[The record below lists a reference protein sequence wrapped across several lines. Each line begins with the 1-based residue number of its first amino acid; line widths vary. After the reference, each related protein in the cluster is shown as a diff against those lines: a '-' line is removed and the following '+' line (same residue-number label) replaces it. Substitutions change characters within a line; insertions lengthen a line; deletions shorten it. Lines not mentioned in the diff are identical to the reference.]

1 MEPFGDSL
9 SLTVILFAFD
19 WSKHNKAFDFLM
31 IGHRGATRSL
41 LGARYGHVRGSN
53 GWHQQIECDIAFIR
67 VSYSI
72 VRCDNGE
79 VMRGF
84 NL

>member
-9 SLTVILFAFD
+9 SLTVTLFAFD
-19 WSKHNKAFDFLM
+19 WSLHNKAFDFLM

-41 LGARYGHVRGSN
+41 FGIQYSYVRGSN
-53 GWHQQIECDIAFIR
+53 GWHQQIECDVVFVR
-67 VSYSI
+67 VSHSVI
-72 VRCDNGE
+72 RFDNGE